1 MSKEQRDFYREFS
14 SEEIFSLS
22 PSSLPIPAF
31 KYEKWS
37 SSMITKFM
45 SGFYFHFLMHL
56 LQTIQTSIVFYEYM
70 HYFIL
75 DSSEFNCIFME
86 VIDMKSRTRAPVFLE
101 IFKDKNI
108 IHFLLAFNT
117 ICDKNDMLLM
127 TWPNFLWCYKCT
139 DRS

>member
-1 MSKEQRDFYREFS
+1 
-14 SEEIFSLS
+14 
-22 PSSLPIPAF
+22 
-31 KYEKWS
+31 
-37 SSMITKFM
+37 M

-56 LQTIQTSIVFYEYM
+56 LQTVQTSIVFYEYM

-117 ICDKNDMLLM
+117 ICDKNVMLLV
-127 TWPNFLWCYKCT
+127 T
-139 DRS
+139 